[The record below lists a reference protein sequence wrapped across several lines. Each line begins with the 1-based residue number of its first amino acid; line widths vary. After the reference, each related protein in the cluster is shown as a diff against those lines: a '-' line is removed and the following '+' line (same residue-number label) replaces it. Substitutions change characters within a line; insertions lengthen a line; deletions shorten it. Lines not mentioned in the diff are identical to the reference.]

1 MQPDKQD
8 ALIFYYISTVKKK
21 KSACDKRIINLLNI
35 QDEEKI
41 QLKPV
46 EKEG

>member
-21 KSACDKRIINLLNI
+21 KKV
-35 QDEEKI
+35 
-41 QLKPV
+41 PV
-46 EKEG
+46 TKGSLTYSIFKMKKKYS